1 MSDRDALYLTDLGCC
16 QPTRAITPQPK
27 RHAWRVMDYETESI
41 SGQMLIA
48 GEETDAPEITYP
60 VKKRGW
66 HSISIGI
73 YPQHR
78 AETSVEVKLT
88 GDAASCILQLGGV
101 WSGLP
106 AHSQQGIHELYWKAA
121 DLTGQD
127 LQISQVTTRVGSG
140 DDPSS
145 VRCNWA
151 LVAYIKLEPMS
162 DEEVAALQ
170 TDRVQSD
177 TRRLYAHND
186 AHGYLYLYGAV
197 TEEAVTREIEPYRN
211 TDFSRMYW
219 ECGGGHHLSYLGEA
233 GTIAAWDG
241 VEDFG
246 RMGDRVHAESWR
258 AWRDKGIDPFKVALE
273 HTHEIGMEF
282 HAAYRTAGFYYPPPL
297 DHFNW
302 GSIYQQRPDL
312 HMIGKDGRQA
322 PRLSYAFPDTRNFVI
337 NLLKE
342 VAQYPIDGV
351 CLLYNRRPPLVDYEP
366 PLVNGFVQEYGED
379 PRQLPD
385 DDDRWLRYRSIA
397 LTEFHR
403 ELRREM
409 DMLAEEQGR
418 SERIAI
424 SACVLNRRENYVNGL
439 DVATWVREELVDTLL
454 PYTDAPALDGV
465 AEAWVDMGEM
475 AYFVSLVEGSSCQ
488 MALNVM
494 PRFMPPEDFRRKAA
508 TLYKAN
514 AEHLFFWDCAGA
526 AGRANFSPSWNAL
539 RRLGHREE
547 IEAWQAAGEPNLTKE
562 PMSLQRLGDYELA
575 YQTPG

>member
-1 MSDRDALYLTDLGCC
+1 
-16 QPTRAITPQPK
+16 
-27 RHAWRVMDYETESI
+27 
-41 SGQMLIA
+41 
-48 GEETDAPEITYP
+48 
-60 VKKRGW
+60 
-66 HSISIGI
+66 
-73 YPQHR
+73 
-78 AETSVEVKLT
+78 
-88 GDAASCILQLGGV
+88 
-101 WSGLP
+101 
-106 AHSQQGIHELYWKAA
+106 
-121 DLTGQD
+121 
-127 LQISQVTTRVGSG
+127 
-140 DDPSS
+140 
-145 VRCNWA
+145 
-151 LVAYIKLEPMS
+151 
-162 DEEVAALQ
+162 
-170 TDRVQSD
+170 
-177 TRRLYAHND
+177 
-186 AHGYLYLYGAV
+186 
-197 TEEAVTREIEPYRN
+197 
-211 TDFSRMYW
+211 
-219 ECGGGHHLSYLGEA
+219 
-233 GTIAAWDG
+233 
-241 VEDFG
+241 
-246 RMGDRVHAESWR
+246 
-258 AWRDKGIDPFKVALE
+258 
-273 HTHEIGMEF
+273 MEF

-322 PRLSYAFPDTRNFVI
+322 PRISYAFPDTRHFAI